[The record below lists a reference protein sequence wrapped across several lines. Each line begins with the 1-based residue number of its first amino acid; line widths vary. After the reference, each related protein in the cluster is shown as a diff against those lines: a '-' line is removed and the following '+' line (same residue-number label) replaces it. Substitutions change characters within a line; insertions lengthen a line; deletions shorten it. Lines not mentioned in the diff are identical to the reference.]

1 MPNIPGFTKAHIVG
15 HLGYLFIIIISLN
28 STEISIGVHELL
40 TNISHEILF
49 SEKESLWKGHTF
61 LRLK

>member
-28 STEISIGVHELL
+28 NTEISIGVHELL
-40 TNISHEILF
+40 TSISHEILF
-49 SEKESLWKGHTF
+49 SEKESL
-61 LRLK
+61 